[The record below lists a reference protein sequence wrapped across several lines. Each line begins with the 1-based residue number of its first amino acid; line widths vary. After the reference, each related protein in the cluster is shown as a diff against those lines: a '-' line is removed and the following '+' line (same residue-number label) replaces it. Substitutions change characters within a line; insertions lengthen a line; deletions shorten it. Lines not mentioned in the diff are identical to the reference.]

1 MFASFNF
8 MIFTEITID
17 VIEMIKF
24 KGLSLSMMRNLSVD
38 GGNGSV
44 TINQITF
51 PPSLFQDV
59 LSEKLASGV
68 WSVTAFERRI
78 E

>member
-1 MFASFNF
+1 

-24 KGLSLSMMRNLSVD
+24 KGLSLSLMRNLSVD
-38 GGNGSV
+38 GGNRSV
-44 TINQITF
+44 IINQITF
-51 PPSLFQDV
+51 PPSLFEDA

-68 WSVTAFERRI
+68 WSVSALGIRI

>member
-1 MFASFNF
+1 
-8 MIFTEITID
+8 MIFTEVTID

-68 WSVTAFERRI
+68 WSVTGFELSI

>member
-1 MFASFNF
+1 

-17 VIEMIKF
+17 VIEMIQF
-24 KGLSLSMMRNLSVD
+24 KGLSFSMMRNLSVD
-38 GGNGSV
+38 GGNASV
-44 TINQITF
+44 ITNQITF
-51 PPSLFQDV
+51 PPSLFEDV

-68 WSVTAFERRI
+68 WSVISIEIRI